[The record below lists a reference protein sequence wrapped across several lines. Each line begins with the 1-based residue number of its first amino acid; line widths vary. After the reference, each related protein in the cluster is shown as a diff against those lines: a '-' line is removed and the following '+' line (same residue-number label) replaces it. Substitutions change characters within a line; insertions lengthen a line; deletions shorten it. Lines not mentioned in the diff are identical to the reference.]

1 LGIGKHNIVLEMK
14 RIILLFCVLLSTCN
28 IIYAQGVMGLLNKYQ
43 IDKYMEFAEQK
54 FIEKA
59 SYITERQALSS
70 EIDYYKPPYIKVR
83 KHVRDLTGKD
93 IIHICNIIEKEN
105 MERIF
110 PTRSVGSLK
119 EYALDNPNKIIA
131 HEFYFSGTFTTAD
144 RESKYNDRSMS
155 FIIIPKLEGYEG
167 EKYRFFYKE
176 SYYWN

>member
-1 LGIGKHNIVLEMK
+1 MDLW
-14 RIILLFCVLLSTCN
+14 
-28 IIYAQGVMGLLNKYQ
+28 NKYQ

-59 SYITERQALSS
+59 SYITERQALSY

-83 KHVRDLTGKD
+83 KHVRVLTGKD

-105 MERIF
+105 MEDIKLLRIF
-110 PTRSVGSLK
+110 PTRRLVGSLK

-131 HEFYFSGTFTTAD
+131 HEFYFSGTFTTAS
-144 RESKYNDRSMS
+144 RKSKYNDRSMS

-176 SYYWN
+176 SYYWT

>member
-1 LGIGKHNIVLEMK
+1 M
-14 RIILLFCVLLSTCN
+14 FSTCN
-28 IIYAQGVMGLLNKYQ
+28 IIHAQGIKDSWNKYQ
-43 IDKYMEFAEQK
+43 INNYLEYAEQK

-59 SYITERQALSS
+59 TYITERQALSH

-105 MERIF
+105 MEDLDLLRMF
-110 PTRSVGSLK
+110 PTRRLVGSLK

-131 HEFYFSGTFTTAD
+131 YEFYFSGTFTTGN
-144 RESKYNDRSMS
+144 RESKYKDRSMS

-176 SYYWN
+176 SYYWI

>member
-1 LGIGKHNIVLEMK
+1 MDLW
-14 RIILLFCVLLSTCN
+14 
-28 IIYAQGVMGLLNKYQ
+28 NKYQ
-43 IDKYMEFAEQK
+43 IDKYMEFAEQI

-59 SYITERQALSS
+59 PITEREALSE

-105 MERIF
+105 MEDIKLLRIF
-110 PTRSVGSLK
+110 PTRRLVGSLK

-131 HEFYFSGTFTTAD
+131 HEFYFSGTFTTAK

>member
-1 LGIGKHNIVLEMK
+1 
-14 RIILLFCVLLSTCN
+14 
-28 IIYAQGVMGLLNKYQ
+28 MGLLNKYQ
-43 IDKYMEFAEQK
+43 IDKYMKFAEQK

-59 SYITERQALSS
+59 SYITERQALSY

-105 MERIF
+105 REDIELLRIF
-110 PTRSVGSLK
+110 PTRHVGSLK

-144 RESKYNDRSMS
+144 RESKYKDRSMS

-167 EKYRFFYKE
+167 EKYSFFYKE
-176 SYYWN
+176 SYYWH